1 VKRGRPRE
9 VQNPVRVSLSVEAE
23 QYDLLY
29 RLSQLTGESIQKII
43 RRRAFIALTNGV
55 MATTSAQ

>member
-1 VKRGRPRE
+1 MKRGRPRE
-9 VQNPVRVSLSVEAE
+9 VENPVRVSLSVEAE
-23 QYDLLY
+23 QYDRLY

-55 MATTSAQ
+55 METTSAQ